1 MAAKGFVEVAPSAAV
16 LATAAKNAAPG
27 QTAEQWLASR
37 GGVNAEG
44 YYGNTY
50 DPVKAAET
58 AANKVA
64 GKTDY
69 QVAVAKGIP
78 TNNNTSTNANDA
90 ASKLAYDT
98 AAQDKA
104 DEIKVKRTDAYQ
116 VLKTEF
122 EKYGLG
128 SLAQTVESLILNGTP
143 KSEAVLQLRA
153 TPQYK
158 LRFAGNTAR
167 LAANK
172 NLYDESTYLALE
184 NDFQS
189 SFEAY
194 GQKALLGKTRE
205 SAQAIFAEYIGSDKS
220 PNEIKDRIKLAVEE
234 VSSRKDIRD
243 EFKKYF
249 PEITDSDLVSYFLK
263 PKETLSA
270 LSAKVRVAQIGST
283 ATSQGL
289 NVSLATA
296 TDLEQMGL
304 TENQAKIG
312 YQKIATDLPT
322 IEKLSNIDNVDINAT
337 TAENAYLKGLASE
350 QRKLNDAAE
359 RERNRFSSSA
369 GTLDTGYNTNYL
381 RKSQTAGTI

>member
-128 SLAQTVESLILNGTP
+128 SLVQTVESLILNGTP